1 MKNGVVTPSEEA
13 TEEGHQPAG
22 TTSQKSAPRFEVE
35 KQSHSGSP
43 SHSGST
49 ASRWLYRLGAVAILG
64 ATFGSG
70 WWFSRMRQE
79 QSHRIELT
87 NQGESSPEGMV
98 VTAEP
103 VHLMTLQRSVEAVG
117 NLHGFEEISIS
128 SKLDGQVE
136 RVNHDVGSVVLP
148 GEVLLELDATDAM
161 LALEQAERSLQTEL
175 AKWGFKKVPEENEDI
190 DELPLVASARLRYE
204 LAKSR
209 RSRLKPLRDSKTIT
223 EEEFEQAESDERVS
237 EAEWS
242 NQKLV
247 ARHAVANARLKQAD
261 LQVAIQ
267 RVKDCKIIVPVPKLL
282 DSSSDQSYTISER
295 LVSEGSRLRPGTE
308 VFKMVLG
315 KTLKLKLSVP
325 EASGNGIKV
334 GQAVE
339 VFTTAAVATAAGKV
353 MRVSPTVDPQ
363 TRSLLVEVEIP
374 NREGTLKPGGFAR
387 GKIILGEA
395 QQAITVP
402 LDALYSFAGIN
413 KLFVIEKGVAK
424 EIQVILGDRTGQW
437 VEIASP
443 QLKPDAIVATSGQ
456 RLLSEGVAVVIRQ
469 KTDGSSAEKSSDQKT
484 MAPNSP
490 AEPVVATPTSG
501 ELEAGS

>member
-1 MKNGVVTPSEEA
+1 
-13 TEEGHQPAG
+13 
-22 TTSQKSAPRFEVE
+22 
-35 KQSHSGSP
+35 
-43 SHSGST
+43 
-49 ASRWLYRLGAVAILG
+49 
-64 ATFGSG
+64 
-70 WWFSRMRQE
+70 MRQE
-79 QSHRIELT
+79 RSHRIELT

-490 AEPVVATPTSG
+490 AEPVVAKPTSG

>member
-1 MKNGVVTPSEEA
+1 MKNGVVTPSEETA
-13 TEEGHQPAG
+13 AEGHQAVG
-22 TTSQKSAPRFEVE
+22 TTSQKSGPLVEVGR
-35 KQSHSGSP
+35 QSHSGSQ
-43 SHSGST
+43 SQSESSS
-49 ASRWLYRLGAVAILG
+49 SRWLYRLGAVAILA

-70 WWFSRMRQE
+70 WWFSKMRDE

-87 NQGESSPEGMV
+87 DQGESSPEGMV

-103 VHLMTLQRSVEAVG
+103 VHLMNLQRSVEAVG

-136 RVNHDVGSVVLP
+136 RVYHDVGSVVLP
-148 GEVLLELDATDAM
+148 SEVLLELDATDAM

-190 DELPLVASARLRYE
+190 DELPLVASSRLRYE
-204 LAKSR
+204 LAQSR
-209 RSRLKPLRDSKTIT
+209 LSRLKPLRDSKTIT

-237 EAEWS
+237 EAEWN

-261 LQVAIQ
+261 LQVAMQ
-267 RVKDCKIIVPVPKLL
+267 RVKDCKIVVPIPKLL
-282 DSSSDQSYTISER
+282 DSASDQSYTISER

-325 EASGNGIKV
+325 EASGNGIEV

-339 VFTTAAVATAAGKV
+339 VFTTGATATAAGKV

-387 GKIILGEA
+387 GKIILGET

-402 LDALYSFAGIN
+402 LDALYSFAGIH
-413 KLFVIEKGVAK
+413 KLFVIENGIAK
-424 EIQVILGDRTGQW
+424 EIQVTLGDRTSQW

-443 QLKPDAIVATSGQ
+443 QLKPDAVVATSGQ

-469 KTDGSSAEKSSDQKT
+469 KAANSSLDKKRNEA
-484 MAPNSP
+484 NSP
-490 AEPVVATPTSG
+490 AEPVAAKPASG